1 MSKKEDKVKS
11 IVSILLKH
19 ESTLSDGYEYYCG
32 ALDGRFESQISNEMV
47 IKRVKKHLSKIAKE
61 ILSKV

>member
-1 MSKKEDKVKS
+1 MEEKEKLKV
-11 IVSILLKH
+11 IVDILLKH
-19 ESTLSDGYEYYCG
+19 ESTLSDGYEYYSG